1 MGENGLLA
9 HGRVVLRPRRRGGKY
24 ARRSVGQS
32 MAQIQDRVHRL
43 YWLVYLLS
51 YPGHVER

>member
-32 MAQIQDRVHRL
+32 MAQI
-43 YWLVYLLS
+43 
-51 YPGHVER
+51 